1 MMVPDSQPPKQQTAT
16 TAEKQTADPHPLI
29 DGQVNETGRDRLT
42 ETNAAC
48 GERSI
53 ASVCAGRVNSAAGPA
68 MHQSFHVPSQSSSGY
83 ENAQCHAGLPRTS
96 GWWLGWLAVWRLSG
110 WRGLPA
116 GELTYSRRPRP
127 WRPSR
132 VGTPRESP
140 QQSQRPERRGGRPA
154 RSDPTPLAPFVS
166 FRIPYGSC
174 APSTLYTRSRLASRL
189 ASRRYQCVST
199 SVEMPM
205 MLAAACCRCRC
216 PAFRWCRA
224 HKVRA
229 PCVHWAHSPAAT
241 RCPRCYRAN
250 LCRRHAPGSQVP
262 VLGRLSMVAL
272 GRLTGGATDEPPARA
287 PSAIHTLPSSW
298 A

>member
-1 MMVPDSQPPKQQTAT
+1 MERGGCDGSRLTAAKAADSDNSGEADSRSPPAYRR
-16 TAEKQTADPHPLI
+16 
-29 DGQVNETGRDRLT
+29 TGKRDRRDRLT

-53 ASVCAGRVNSAAGPA
+53 ASVCAGRVNGAAGPA

-110 WRGLPA
+110 WRGLQA

-140 QQSQRPERRGGRPA
+140 QQSQRPERRGGRPT

-166 FRIPYGSC
+166 FRMPYRSC
-174 APSTLYTRSRLASRL
+174 APSTLYTRPRLASRL
-189 ASRRYQCVST
+189 ASRRYLCVST

-205 MLAAACCRCRC
+205 MLAAACCCLLPLPLSRLSVVSRTQGQGAMCALGTQPRC
-216 PAFRWCRA
+216 PAAPLLSRQSLPPPCPGVSSTGTGTA
-224 HKVRA
+224 VDGGVRA
-229 PCVHWAHSPAAT
+229 AD
-241 RCPRCYRAN
+241 
-250 LCRRHAPGSQVP
+250 RRSHG
-262 VLGRLSMVAL
+262 
-272 GRLTGGATDEPPARA
+272 
-287 PSAIHTLPSSW
+287 
-298 A
+298 